1 LRLQLKSRKAG
12 QVRRNLSRIS
22 AGLLAATVSVHADK
36 AQAQDGYSY
45 NSGAENNTFGPG
57 VAYSQLDAALL
68 VYQESGGRVMATEP
82 TLDLSVH
89 GADGRQLSVGL
100 VGDAISGATP
110 NGAVPSD
117 QPQNFVTP
125 IKVQS
130 STATVTSASGGST
143 IIRLPPTPGQIAT
156 AALGRQYTVPAD
168 TLPVDKGF
176 RDHRGAVTL
185 GWAQPL
191 GDITEV
197 GFGGGYSRESD
208 YQSVTVN
215 THVSQNFNTNNTTLT
230 LSLNGEFDSSFP
242 FGGIPT
248 PLTAMTAQW
257 KIPTSRDK
265 NQAGFVVGLTQ
276 VVTRRWL
283 MQLNYAFDRQSG
295 YQNDPYRV
303 ISVVDPVSG
312 EPTSTLY
319 ENRPDR
325 RQSQSIYWD
334 NRFDLGPAI
343 TDLALRYYT
352 DSWGVKSTTA
362 ELGERINLGP
372 SFYIEPTARW
382 YHQSAA
388 NFFHYYLVGNQALPA
403 YASSDIRLGT
413 FTAMTF
419 GGKIGFDINQRS
431 EFYVKAEY
439 YQQTGNGHPAD
450 AIGQLKRQNLF
461 SGTKAAIVFLG
472 YSWDFH

>member
-1 LRLQLKSRKAG
+1 M
-12 QVRRNLSRIS
+12 
-22 AGLLAATVSVHADK
+22 HADK
-36 AQAQDGYSY
+36 AQAQDSYSY
-45 NSGAENNTFGPG
+45 NTEAENNTFGPG
-57 VAYSQLDAALL
+57 IAYSQLDAALL
-68 VYQESGGRVMATEP
+68 VYQEAGGRVMATEP

-89 GADGRQLSVGL
+89 GADGRELSVGL
-100 VGDAISGATP
+100 VADAISGATP

-130 STATVTSASGGST
+130 STATVSSASGGST
-143 IIRLPPTPGQIAT
+143 IIHLPPTPGQIAT
-156 AALGRQYTVPAD
+156 AALGRQYTVPAN

-176 RDHRGAVTL
+176 RDHRGAFTL

-208 YQSVTVN
+208 YQAITVN
-215 THVSQNFNTNNTTLT
+215 AHVSQNFNTNNTTVSLA
-230 LSLNGEFDSSFP
+230 LNGEFDSSFP

-248 PLTAMTAQW
+248 PLTVMNAQW
-257 KIPTSRDK
+257 KTPTSRNKD
-265 NQAGFVVGLTQ
+265 QAGFVLGLTQ

-283 MQLNYAFDRQSG
+283 MQLNYAFDQQSG

-334 NRFDLGPAI
+334 NKLDLGPAI

-352 DSWGVKSTTA
+352 DSWGITSSTA
-362 ELGERINLGP
+362 ELSERIDLGS

-388 NFFHYYLVGNQALPA
+388 NFFHYYLVGNQPLPA

-413 FTAMTF
+413 FSALTY
-419 GGKIGFDINQRS
+419 GGKIGFDISPRS